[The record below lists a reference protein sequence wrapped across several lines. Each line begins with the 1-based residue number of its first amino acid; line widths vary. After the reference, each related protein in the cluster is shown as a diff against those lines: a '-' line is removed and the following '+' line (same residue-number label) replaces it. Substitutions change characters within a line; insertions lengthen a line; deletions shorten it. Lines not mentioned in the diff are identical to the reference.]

1 MSRRRKTTPSHAH
14 DVALH
19 GLLTPADLDEI
30 AETVV
35 EPLTE
40 HVTRP
45 RKESRTRRV
54 LSILDEL
61 EKSRG

>member
-1 MSRRRKTTPSHAH
+1 MSRRRKATPAH

-45 RKESRTRRV
+45 RKESQTRRV

-61 EKSRG
+61 ERSRG